1 MLQERLRSHDM
12 AKEILRAEPKAP
24 ATRSLTSRIAQLRA
38 SPREQDATWWND
50 LGGAY
55 IRLGQP
61 QETVT
66 LLERVVKR
74 FDTNYGIHANL
85 GTAYHL
91 LGRYEDAEREI
102 ARDLEINPDAHFGWE
117 KYHLALLQYLAKDDD
132 YKRTH
137 LYVDEF
143 SRIFLEEEWSDLGL
157 MPADR
162 SDPSET
168 LDAATATNAFP
179 AYR

>member
-24 ATRSLTSRIAQLRA
+24 APRSLTSRIAQLRA

-91 LGRYEDAEREI
+91 LGRYADAEKEI
-102 ARDLEINPDAHFGWE
+102 ARDLEINPNAHFGLE
-117 KYHLALLQYLAKDDD
+117 KYHLALLQYLCRENA
-132 YKRTH
+132 YQSRH
-137 LYVDEF
+137 VYVDEYTTAFLTADGSAWSFDRWTAGNREDF
-143 SRIFLEEEWSDLGL
+143 S
-157 MPADR
+157 
-162 SDPSET
+162 T
-168 LDAATATNAFP
+168 
-179 AYR
+179 